1 MTEST
6 TPPSDE
12 NHIIAERRA
21 KLAALRAGGI
31 AFPNDFRIDALADA
45 LQREYADREHWTGE
59 ALDAQARRVHVA
71 GRIMA
76 KRIMG
81 KASFVTIKDQ
91 SGTIQLFLQASLI
104 VFINEQCGV
113 VIRIFPVNDLQ
124 RPDVE

>member
-6 TPPSDE
+6 TPPSEE

-31 AFPNDFRIDALADA
+31 AFPNDFRIDVLADA
-45 LQREYADREHWTGE
+45 LQREYADREQWTGE

-81 KASFVTIKDQ
+81 KASFVTIKDLRTGVERRDTQ
-91 SGTIQLFLQASLI
+91 TVLDGDLDDYVEASLK
-104 VFINEQCGV
+104 QG
-113 VIRIFPVNDLQ
+113 L
-124 RPDVE
+124 